1 MKNLTLSQ
9 AIEGFLLEKQAQRLS
24 PYTVKDYTVA
34 FRKLQAFLGDPV
46 FASITLDQMRQFM
59 ADLGKPHQPG
69 GIAPRP
75 VMVLSKKTML
85 NVHTALSA
93 LWTWA
98 VTEGLTK
105 RHLLHE
111 IPRPRPEKR
120 AVTPLTEQDVK
131 TLLGACDRSKPY
143 DRPGKK
149 TSDHGRATGLRDRA
163 IILLLLD
170 TGIRASELSEMQ
182 IQQVDI
188 KNKRIRVMGK
198 GSKERLLPISPT
210 TAKALW
216 RYLST
221 ERKDEPV
228 DQPLFLTLVGRAVTR
243 TGLLQLLN
251 SLGNRAGV
259 PDCHPHR
266 FRHTFAVNFLRNGGN
281 AYELQM
287 SLGHST
293 LEMVKTYLSLAEADL
308 ENAHKRASPVE
319 KWRL

>member
-1 MKNLTLSQ
+1 MKNLTLAQ

-24 PYTVKDYTVA
+24 PYTIKDYTVA

-46 FASITLDQMRQFM
+46 FASITLDQMRAFM
-59 ADLGKPHQPG
+59 ADLGKPRQPD

-111 IPRPRPEKR
+111 IPRPEKR
-120 AVTPLTEQDVK
+120 AVTPFTEQDIK
-131 TLLGACDRSKPY
+131 TLLAACDRSKPY
-143 DRPGKK
+143 ERPGKK

-170 TGIRASELSEMQ
+170 TGIRASELSDMQ

-198 GSKERLLPISPT
+198 GSKERMLPISPT
-210 TAKALW
+210 TTKAVW

-221 ERKDEPV
+221 QRKDEAV

-251 SLGNRAGV
+251 SLGERAGV
-259 PDCHPHR
+259 PNCHPHR

-293 LEMVKTYLSLAEADL
+293 LEMVKTYLSLSEADL